1 VETYFAK
8 TPRSGITT
16 MKKRLSYLIKAF
28 LDVAFEIWQFSSS
41 K

>member
-1 VETYFAK
+1 METCFAK
-8 TPRSGITT
+8 DTKEWNHNDEEELP
-16 MKKRLSYLIKAF
+16 YLIKAF